1 MLRGE
6 KRIWHKLLRSLKQN
20 LCSLCSTE
28 CISAQ
33 EATFTLAT
41 ASFQCSSIPNIAV
54 LNMVLGQHF
63 HWLVS
68 FRERTRGERTSGSKQ
83 RKLLLFLSQMQGA
96 VFQQGT
102 GLIPSSKSVVTLKSI
117 FILIPHMP
125 LLNTRNW
132 MFSLLLC

>member
-68 FRERTRGERTSGSKQ
+68 FGERTRGERIEGKVGIAG
-83 RKLLLFLSQMQGA
+83 M
-96 VFQQGT
+96 VD
-102 GLIPSSKSVVTLKSI
+102 
-117 FILIPHMP
+117 
-125 LLNTRNW
+125 
-132 MFSLLLC
+132 FSLLTENPDNFFFKY